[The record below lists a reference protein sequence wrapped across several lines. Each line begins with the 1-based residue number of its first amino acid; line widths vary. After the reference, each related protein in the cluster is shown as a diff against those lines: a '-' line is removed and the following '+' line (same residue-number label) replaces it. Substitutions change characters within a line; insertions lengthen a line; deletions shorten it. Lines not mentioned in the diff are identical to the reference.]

1 MRDRPALAREFAT
14 KVRVSAEGVDAAELN
29 DILAA
34 ACVARNGWSDPA
46 VVKGVRARNT
56 TSPSAP
62 PRVPLPA
69 ARRREASFR
78 RSALLLR

>member
-34 ACVARNGWSDPA
+34 ACVARNGWK
-46 VVKGVRARNT
+46 VILGRC
-56 TSPSAP
+56 SP
-62 PRVPLPA
+62 
-69 ARRREASFR
+69 EN
-78 RSALLLR
+78 